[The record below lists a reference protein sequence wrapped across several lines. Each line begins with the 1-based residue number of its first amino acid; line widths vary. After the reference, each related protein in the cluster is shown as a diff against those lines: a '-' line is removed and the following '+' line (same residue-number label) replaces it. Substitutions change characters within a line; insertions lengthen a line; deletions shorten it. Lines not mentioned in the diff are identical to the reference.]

1 VAGKLAPWRF
11 FLTDGIGCGRLV
23 KLTPEISSRRGDT
36 QHSEPSVHCPVR
48 LSNVTTTESAAM
60 SAERD
65 VADLYA
71 VVLRKY
77 AAEDMARAAGHDSG
91 L

>member
-1 VAGKLAPWRF
+1 
-11 FLTDGIGCGRLV
+11 
-23 KLTPEISSRRGDT
+23 
-36 QHSEPSVHCPVR
+36 
-48 LSNVTTTESAAM
+48 M

-77 AAEDMARAAGHDSG
+77 AAEDMARAAGHGSG